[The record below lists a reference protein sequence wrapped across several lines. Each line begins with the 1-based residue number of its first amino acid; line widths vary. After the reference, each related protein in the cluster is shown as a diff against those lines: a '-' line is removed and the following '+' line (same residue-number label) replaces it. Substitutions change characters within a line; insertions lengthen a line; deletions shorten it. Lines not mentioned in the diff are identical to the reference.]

1 MMNRQLFNCIAQ
13 LKLTGFEP
21 KVSIPC
27 GAQGKRQRRAPSNPV
42 IPTNFFKLLMMNR
55 QLFNCIAQLKLTGF
69 EPKVSI
75 PCGAQGKRQRR
86 APSNPVIP
94 TNFFKALICG

>member
-1 MMNRQLFNCIAQ
+1 
-13 LKLTGFEP
+13 
-21 KVSIPC
+21 
-27 GAQGKRQRRAPSNPV
+27 
-42 IPTNFFKLLMMNR
+42 MMNR